1 MSWTNEDVRDE
12 IYEQDEEEDE
22 GPSWVDDK
30 GKILEAAFCEY
41 FLAKHPLMCLKQTL
55 FDLDGEVDED
65 KLIYEIHQEIRYH
78 ARNDVAK
85 KVKRLVEALKIE
97 AYREEWKPQLDRIHL
112 KNGTYYL
119 DERGFVLDKELC
131 LNRLPVEYQADAAP
145 PVQWLKFLDELL
157 ISEDILTLQEYIGY
171 LLIPSTKAQKML
183 ILTGKGGEGKSRI
196 GLLLKK
202 LLGPAAHME
211 AVLRLE
217 TNRFASANLE
227 HKLVMIDDDLNMTA
241 LPETRNIKSIV
252 TAEDRICVECKG
264 KQATQGLLYAR
275 LLCFGNGNLVAAHD
289 TSDGFWRRQIL
300 ISVKDKPEGR
310 TDDPYLI
317 DKLSEEL
324 PGILLWAL
332 EGLKRLLANQYRF
345 TLSERAKQNL
355 AAAMEDGCH
364 LDQFMQAKS
373 YLRFAPG
380 KSARSTYLFRAYNIT
395 SGAPTIW
402 KSRSRKRSSAS
413 IFSRTPNGTA
423 SASQSILRAASEVT
437 GACMSA
443 LIASSNKIL
452 AGSENFPPHA
462 PSRPEFYE

>member
-1 MSWTNEDVRDE
+1 
-12 IYEQDEEEDE
+12 
-22 GPSWVDDK
+22 
-30 GKILEAAFCEY
+30 
-41 FLAKHPLMCLKQTL
+41 MCLKQTL

-171 LLIPSTKAQKML
+171 LLIPSTKTQKML

-252 TAEDRICVECKG
+252 TAEERICVERKG
-264 KQATQGLLYAR
+264 KQATQ
-275 LLCFGNGNLVAAHD
+275 
-289 TSDGFWRRQIL
+289 RQIL

-310 TDDPYLI
+310 ADDPYLI

-332 EGLKRLLANQYRF
+332 KGLRRLLANQYRF
-345 TLSERAKQNL
+345 TLSERARQNL
-355 AAAMEDGCH
+355 AAV
-364 LDQFMQAKS
+364 Q
-373 YLRFAPG
+373 
-380 KSARSTYLFRAYNIT
+380 STDPL
-395 SGAPTIW
+395 
-402 KSRSRKRSSAS
+402 
-413 IFSRTPNGTA
+413 
-423 SASQSILRAASEVT
+423 
-437 GACMSA
+437 C
-443 LIASSNKIL
+443 
-452 AGSENFPPHA
+452 
-462 PSRPEFYE
+462 

>member
-1 MSWTNEDVRDE
+1 
-12 IYEQDEEEDE
+12 
-22 GPSWVDDK
+22 
-30 GKILEAAFCEY
+30 
-41 FLAKHPLMCLKQTL
+41 
-55 FDLDGEVDED
+55 
-65 KLIYEIHQEIRYH
+65 
-78 ARNDVAK
+78 
-85 KVKRLVEALKIE
+85 
-97 AYREEWKPQLDRIHL
+97 
-112 KNGTYYL
+112 
-119 DERGFVLDKELC
+119 
-131 LNRLPVEYQADAAP
+131 
-145 PVQWLKFLDELL
+145 
-157 ISEDILTLQEYIGY
+157 
-171 LLIPSTKAQKML
+171 ML

-252 TAEDRICVECKG
+252 TAEDRICVERKG

-300 ISVKDKPEGR
+300 ISVKDKLEGR

-332 EGLKRLLANQYRF
+332 EGLKRLLTNQYCF

-364 LDQFMQAKS
+364 LDQFMQANS
-373 YLRFAPG
+373 YVRFDPE
-380 KSARSTYLFRAYNIT
+380 KSARSTYLFRAYNKWCADNLEKPVTQKKFSQYLFKNADRYGIRF
-395 SGAPTIW
+395 S
-402 KSRSRKRSSAS
+402 KR
-413 IFSRTPNGTA
+413 IEGRFRGYRGVYVRPD
-423 SASQSILRAASEVT
+423 
-437 GACMSA
+437 CA
-443 LIASSNKIL
+443 L
-452 AGSENFPPHA
+452 E
-462 PSRPEFYE
+462 

>member
-12 IYEQDEEEDE
+12 IYEQDEEEDK

-41 FLAKHPLMCLKQTL
+41 FLAKHPLVCLKQTL

-85 KVKRLVEALKIE
+85 KVKRLVEALK
-97 AYREEWKPQLDRIHL
+97 
-112 KNGTYYL
+112 NGTYYL
-119 DERGFVLDKELC
+119 GERGFVSDKELC
-131 LNRLPVEYQADAAP
+131 LNRLPVEYQADATP

-252 TAEDRICVECKG
+252 TAEDRICVERKG

-310 TDDPYLI
+310 ADDPYLI
-317 DKLSEEL
+317 DKLLEEL
-324 PGILLWAL
+324 SGILP
-332 EGLKRLLANQYRF
+332 
-345 TLSERAKQNL
+345 LSERARQNL

-364 LDQFMQAKS
+364 LDQFMQASS
-373 YLRFAPG
+373 YVRFDPE
-380 KSARSTYLFRAYNIT
+380 KSARSTYLFRAYNKWC
-395 SGAPTIW
+395 ADNLEKPTTQ
-402 KSRSRKRSSAS
+402 KK
-413 IFSRTPNGTA
+413 FSQYLFKNADRYGIRFSKHIEGGYRGYRGVYVRPD
-423 SASQSILRAASEVT
+423 
-437 GACMSA
+437 CA
-443 LIASSNKIL
+443 L
-452 AGSENFPPHA
+452 E
-462 PSRPEFYE
+462 

>member
-12 IYEQDEEEDE
+12 IYEQDGEE

-30 GKILEAAFCEY
+30 GKILEATFCEH
-41 FLAKHPLMCLKQTL
+41 FLEKHPLMC
-55 FDLDGEVDED
+55 
-65 KLIYEIHQEIRYH
+65 YEIHQEIRYH

-119 DERGFVLDKELC
+119 DERGFVSAKQLC
-131 LNRLPVEYQADAAP
+131 LNRLPVEYQASAAP
-145 PVQWLKFLDELL
+145 PIQWLKFLDELL
-157 ISEDILTLQEYIGY
+157 VPEDILTLQEYIGY

-217 TNRFASANLE
+217 TNR
-227 HKLVMIDDDLNMTA
+227 
-241 LPETRNIKSIV
+241 
-252 TAEDRICVECKG
+252 CKG

-324 PGILLWAL
+324 PGIMLWAL

-345 TLSERAKQNL
+345 TLSVRAKQNL

-373 YLRFAPG
+373 YVRYDPE
-380 KSARSTYLFRAYNIT
+380 KSARSTYLFRAYNKWCADNLEKPVT
-395 SGAPTIW
+395 Q
-402 KSRSRKRSSAS
+402 KK
-413 IFSRTPNGTA
+413 FSQYLFKNAERYGIYFSKHIEGGYRGYRGVYVRPD
-423 SASQSILRAASEVT
+423 
-437 GACMSA
+437 CA
-443 LIASSNKIL
+443 L
-452 AGSENFPPHA
+452 E
-462 PSRPEFYE
+462 

>member
-12 IYEQDEEEDE
+12 IYEQDEEE

-41 FLAKHPLMCLKQTL
+41 FLEKHPLMCLKQTL
-55 FDLDGEVDED
+55 FDLDGEVDEY

-112 KNGTYYL
+112 QNGTYYL
-119 DERGFVLDKELC
+119 DERGYVSDKELC

-145 PVQWLKFLDELL
+145 PVQWLHFLDELL
-157 ISEDILTLQEYIGY
+157 IPEDILTLQEYIGY

-241 LPETRNIKSIV
+241 LPETRNIKFIV
-252 TAEDRICVECKG
+252 TAEDRICVERKG

-275 LLCFGNGNLVAAHD
+275 MLCFGNGNLVAAHD

-310 TDDPYLI
+310 ADDPYLI

-332 EGLKRLLANQYRF
+332 DGLKRLLTNQYRF
-345 TLSERAKQNL
+345 TISERAKQKAN
-355 AAAMEDGCH
+355 
-364 LDQFMQAKS
+364 S
-373 YLRFAPG
+373 YVRFDPE
-380 KSARSTYLFRAYNIT
+380 KSARSTYLFRAYNKWCADNLEKPVTQKKFSQYLFKNAERYGIRF
-395 SGAPTIW
+395 S
-402 KSRSRKRSSAS
+402 KR
-413 IFSRTPNGTA
+413 IEGGYRDYRG
-423 SASQSILRAASEVT
+423 VYV
-437 GACMSA
+437 
-443 LIASSNKIL
+443 
-452 AGSENFPPHA
+452 
-462 PSRPEFYE
+462 RPDCARE

>member
-1 MSWTNEDVRDE
+1 MSWTKDDVRDE
-12 IYEQDEEEDE
+12 IYEQDGEEDE

-41 FLAKHPLMCLKQTL
+41 FLEKHPLMCLKQTL
-55 FDLDGEVDED
+55 FDLNGEVDED

-78 ARNDVAK
+78 AHNDVAK

-97 AYREEWKPQLDRIHL
+97 AYREEWKPQFDRIHL
-112 KNGTYYL
+112 QNGTYYL

-252 TAEDRICVECKG
+252 TAEDRICVERKG

-310 TDDPYLI
+310 ADDPYLI

-324 PGILLWAL
+324 SSILLWAL

-345 TLSERAKQNL
+345 TLSERARQNL
-355 AAAMEDGCH
+355 AAAMEDGCN
-364 LDQFMQAKS
+364 LDQFMQADS
-373 YLRFAPG
+373 YVRFDPER
-380 KSARSTYLFRAYNIT
+380 SARSTYLFRAYNKWCADNLEKPAT
-395 SGAPTIW
+395 Q
-402 KSRSRKRSSAS
+402 KK
-413 IFSRTPNGTA
+413 FSQYLFKNADRYGIRFSKHIEGGFRGYRGVYVRPD
-423 SASQSILRAASEVT
+423 
-437 GACMSA
+437 CA
-443 LIASSNKIL
+443 L
-452 AGSENFPPHA
+452 E
-462 PSRPEFYE
+462 

>member
-55 FDLDGEVDED
+55 FDPDGEVDED

-119 DERGFVLDKELC
+119 EERGFVLDKELC
-131 LNRLPVEYQADAAP
+131 LNRLPVEYQADATP

-157 ISEDILTLQEYIGY
+157 ISEDIQTLQEYIGY

-217 TNRFASANLE
+217 INRFASANLE

-252 TAEDRICVECKG
+252 TAEDRICVERKG

-310 TDDPYLI
+310 IDDPYLI
-317 DKLSEEL
+317 DKLLEEL
-324 PGILLWAL
+324 SGILLWAL

-345 TLSERAKQNL
+345 TLSERARQNL
-355 AAAMEDGCH
+355 AAV
-364 LDQFMQAKS
+364 Q
-373 YLRFAPG
+373 
-380 KSARSTYLFRAYNIT
+380 STDPL
-395 SGAPTIW
+395 
-402 KSRSRKRSSAS
+402 
-413 IFSRTPNGTA
+413 
-423 SASQSILRAASEVT
+423 
-437 GACMSA
+437 C
-443 LIASSNKIL
+443 
-452 AGSENFPPHA
+452 
-462 PSRPEFYE
+462 

>member
-1 MSWTNEDVRDE
+1 MSWTKDDVHDE

-22 GPSWVDDK
+22 GPSWVDGR
-30 GKILEAAFCEY
+30 GKILEAAFCEH

-55 FDLDGEVDED
+55 FDLNGEVDED

-119 DERGFVLDKELC
+119 DERGFASDKELC
-131 LNRLPVEYQADAAP
+131 LNRLPVEYQADA
-145 PVQWLKFLDELL
+145 
-157 ISEDILTLQEYIGY
+157 EYIGY

-241 LPETRNIKSIV
+241 LPETRNIKSFV
-252 TAEDRICVECKG
+252 TAEDRICVERKG

-300 ISVKDKPEGR
+300 ISVKDKPEDR

-324 PGILLWAL
+324 SGILLWAL
-332 EGLKRLLANQYRF
+332 EGLKRLLANQSLWR
-345 TLSERAKQNL
+345 T
-355 AAAMEDGCH
+355 AATSTSSCRLVRMSALTRRSRPGLPTC
-364 LDQFMQAKS
+364 S
-373 YLRFAPG
+373 AP
-380 KSARSTYLFRAYNIT
+380 IT
-395 SGAPTIW
+395 SGAPTTW
-402 KSRSRKRSSAS
+402 KSR
-413 IFSRTPNGTA
+413 
-423 SASQSILRAASEVT
+423 
-437 GACMSA
+437 
-443 LIASSNKIL
+443 
-452 AGSENFPPHA
+452 
-462 PSRPEFYE
+462 

>member
-119 DERGFVLDKELC
+119 EERGFVSDKELC

-157 ISEDILTLQEYIGY
+157 IPEDIQTLQEYIGY

-196 GLLLKK
+196 GLVLKR
-202 LLGPAAHME
+202 LMGDAASNGSVQKVE
-211 AVLRLE
+211 N
-217 TNRFASANLE
+217 NRFARADLE
-227 HKLVMIDDDLNMTA
+227 RRLLMIDDDMDMNA
-241 LPETRNIKSIV
+241 LPKTNYIKTIV
-252 TAEDRICVECKG
+252 TAEAKLDLERKG
-264 KQATQGLLYAR
+264 VQATQGLLYAR

-310 TDDPYLI
+310 ADDPYLI
-317 DKLSEEL
+317 DKLLEEL
-324 PGILLWAL
+324 SGILLWAL

-345 TLSERAKQNL
+345 TLSERARQNL

-364 LDQFMQAKS
+364 LDQFMQASS
-373 YLRFAPG
+373 YVRFDPER
-380 KSARSTYLFRAYNIT
+380 SARSTYLFRAYNKWCADNLEKPAT
-395 SGAPTIW
+395 Q
-402 KSRSRKRSSAS
+402 KK
-413 IFSRTPNGTA
+413 FSQYLFKNADRYGIRFSKHIEGGYRGYRGVYVRPD
-423 SASQSILRAASEVT
+423 
-437 GACMSA
+437 CA
-443 LIASSNKIL
+443 L
-452 AGSENFPPHA
+452 E
-462 PSRPEFYE
+462 

>member
-41 FLAKHPLMCLKQTL
+41 FLTKHPLMCLKQTL

-119 DERGFVLDKELC
+119 DERGFVSDKELC

-227 HKLVMIDDDLNMTA
+227 HKLMMIDDDLNMTA

-252 TAEDRICVECKG
+252 TAEDRICVERKG

-275 LLCFGNGNLVAAHD
+275 LLCFYETRQRVFRPLHLYRPSRQTLPGLGELQDQKGSPGAQDHGGKG
-289 TSDGFWRRQIL
+289 TSGWHLSDSRFHHR
-300 ISVKDKPEGR
+300 GR
-310 TDDPYLI
+310 TAGKMGSDPI
-317 DKLSEEL
+317 
-324 PGILLWAL
+324 
-332 EGLKRLLANQYRF
+332 Q
-345 TLSERAKQNL
+345 
-355 AAAMEDGCH
+355 
-364 LDQFMQAKS
+364 QAQM
-373 YLRFAPG
+373 
-380 KSARSTYLFRAYNIT
+380 
-395 SGAPTIW
+395 GA
-402 KSRSRKRSSAS
+402 
-413 IFSRTPNGTA
+413 
-423 SASQSILRAASEVT
+423 
-437 GACMSA
+437 
-443 LIASSNKIL
+443 
-452 AGSENFPPHA
+452 
-462 PSRPEFYE
+462 